1 MDYCR
6 LIKNLVSL
14 PEETEWVEFKHNNK
28 DPVKVGEYISALANS
43 ALFQEKSCAYL
54 VWGVDDKT
62 HEIVG
67 TDFDFLRLKVGG
79 EELHSWLRHQLSDN
93 ADFEFIKCEIDNKPM
108 VILVVQQAKHRPVAF
123 KGENYIRV
131 GSYKKPLKKVP
142 VLEKQIWSL
151 LANLNFEDQIAKN
164 DLSFEEVLKLLD
176 YTRHFDLLNLPIGT
190 DKDVLSNYLVEEGVI
205 IQQDDG
211 QWGISNL
218 GAILLAKDFKKFGSL
233 KRKALRI
240 IQYKGNNR
248 METQKET
255 EITAGYASSFMNMI
269 DFINGMVPT
278 NEVMQDALRV
288 TTTMFPE
295 LAIRELVANSL
306 IHQDLSVTGAGPMV
320 EIFSDRIEISN
331 PGNSLVK
338 IDRIIDNPPKS
349 RNDKIASLMRRYGFC
364 EERGSGWDKIGLQ
377 CELYQL
383 PAPRIDNYDDS
394 IRVVLF
400 GHVEFKAMDAS
411 ERLRACYLHA
421 CLQYIKNDHLTNASL
436 RYRFGLEK
444 SNSATI
450 SRIINDSVEKGLI
463 KLVDDTVGNKARQYE
478 PYWA

>member
-269 DFINGMVPT
+269 DFIDGMVPT

-306 IHQDLSVTGAGPMV
+306 IHQ
-320 EIFSDRIEISN
+320 
-331 PGNSLVK
+331 
-338 IDRIIDNPPKS
+338 
-349 RNDKIASLMRRYGFC
+349 
-364 EERGSGWDKIGLQ
+364 
-377 CELYQL
+377 LYPQQPR
-383 PAPRIDNYDDS
+383 PA
-394 IRVVLF
+394 
-400 GHVEFKAMDAS
+400 
-411 ERLRACYLHA
+411 
-421 CLQYIKNDHLTNASL
+421 
-436 RYRFGLEK
+436 YR
-444 SNSATI
+444 
-450 SRIINDSVEKGLI
+450 
-463 KLVDDTVGNKARQYE
+463 
-478 PYWA
+478 